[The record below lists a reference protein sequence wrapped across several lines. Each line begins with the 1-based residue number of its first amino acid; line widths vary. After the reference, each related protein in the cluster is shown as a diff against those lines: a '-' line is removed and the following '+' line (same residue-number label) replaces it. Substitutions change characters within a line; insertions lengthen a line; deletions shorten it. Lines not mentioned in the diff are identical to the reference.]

1 MIGLLLWKI
10 PEKRG
15 RSVRLGER
23 SILHMRFACA
33 EIARGPKTPE
43 AVLRRR
49 VSAAGKRLRK
59 LGITRAVL
67 PEEFAYQDLLERQ
80 GIRAVST
87 VTLRRALAADWARA
101 VMEARALSPGTARIA
116 VAGAQLTGELVR
128 AVTELSLRN
137 RYVLLDLPYGGE
149 ELCRQLRREYGVS
162 LLLSPAKEQ
171 LEGADVLLLFDR
183 REDLKPGGAVLPLY
197 EDVSTPLP
205 PLLLLPPAMEERLP
219 VGADRGQL
227 LAALREAGALR
238 PGQITVGVPQ
248 TETQKMLPT

>member
-1 MIGLLLWKI
+1 MIGLLLWKL

-15 RSVRLGER
+15 RSLRVGER
-23 SILHMRFACA
+23 SILHMRFTCA
-33 EIARGPKTPE
+33 EITRGSKTPE

-67 PEEFAYQDLLERQ
+67 PEDFAYQELLERQ

-101 VMEARALSPGTARIA
+101 VMETGALSPGTAKVA
-116 VAGAQLTGELVR
+116 VAGSQLTGELVR
-128 AVTELSLRN
+128 TVTELSLRN

-149 ELCRQLRREYGVS
+149 ELCRQLRREYGVT

-183 REDLKPGGAVLPLY
+183 REDLKPGGVGLPLY
-197 EDVSTPLP
+197 EGAQTPLP
-205 PLLLLPPAMEERLP
+205 PLLLPPAMEERLP
-219 VGADRGQL
+219 AGTDRGQL

-238 PGQITVGVPQ
+238 PGQITVGLPRMEAQ
-248 TETQKMLPT
+248 TMLPT